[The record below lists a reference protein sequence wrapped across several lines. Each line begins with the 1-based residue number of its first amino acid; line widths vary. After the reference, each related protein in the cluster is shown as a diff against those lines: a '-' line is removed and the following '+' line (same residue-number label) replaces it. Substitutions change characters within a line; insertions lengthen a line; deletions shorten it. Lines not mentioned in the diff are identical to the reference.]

1 MWYRESKSLI
11 KCLVV
16 ACIGILVVVGCSDD
30 PQNEAAKQLRQSAEK
45 VLDMV
50 AREGN
55 FEKAA
60 KAMQAAL
67 RDAPQAG
74 SAAEPVRLAIADLT
88 FEQAQR
94 QQSKPVAIAGLANL
108 ALDDI
113 SLEIRSISRLQIQQ
127 DRLDNLL
134 GATEKEIEG
143 LSMSITGDSQSLGIE
158 GKLADAAAALSR
170 LEELEAELEQ
180 RRQKAQSS
188 IDSIQQAADE
198 KLRRAEGLR
207 GDEKL
212 ELAQAGYDILLTRTS
227 YFLNAQEAL
236 DQIGSI
242 ESQIAIVEPLVQKLQ
257 SDLVS
262 VQQQISDIR
271 SSPASRDS
279 KAQLGDVIKQ
289 IDEHSGRIAW
299 VATDLKEAQATY
311 GQVVDE
317 TISLFQQA
325 ADKYKKVRS
334 QSARKAAAVGLADS
348 YGQIAVAALDGMR
361 FQWYFSSRLLSIA
374 STLET
379 QTANALGEVASQYA
393 SGSADYAQ
401 RAKDSFDIA
410 IGEYSKLQKR
420 FASGRDEFACD
431 VLKNYIL
438 ALYGKM
444 VVSEYLDEQDV
455 VDEVLAQADELME
468 KARNCDPG
476 FARSVTAR
484 LLAGSAEFVPS
495 MAIDSTMYYTELKKE
510 FGAWKAMRGED
521 KEAEVNKLLAMLDG
535 MGEPEDPEVFKR
547 MIGPERQQLEA
558 ALARGFEEELG
569 AGEGGEGAE
578 SYDDYGDPNYF

>member
-1 MWYRESKSLI
+1 MI

-16 ACIGILVVVGCSDD
+16 ACIGILVVVGCSDN
-30 PQNEAAKQLRQSAEK
+30 PQNEAAKQLGQSAEK

-50 AREGN
+50 AREGD

-94 QQSKPVAIAGLANL
+94 QQSKPVAIAGLANM

-127 DRLDNLL
+127 DRLNNLL

-143 LSMSITGDSQSLGIE
+143 LSKSITGDSQSLGIE
-158 GKLADAAAALSR
+158 GQLAGAAAALSQ
-170 LEELEAELEQ
+170 LEEFESELEQ

-188 IDSIQQAADE
+188 IDSIQQSADE
-198 KLRRAEGLR
+198 KLRLAEGLR

-212 ELAQAGYDILLTRTS
+212 ELAQAGYDILLTRTN
-227 YFLNAQEAL
+227 YFLDAQEAL
-236 DQIGSI
+236 DQIQSI
-242 ESQIAIVEPLVQKLQ
+242 ESQIAILEPLVQKLE
-257 SDLVS
+257 SDLIS

-299 VATDLKEAQATY
+299 VASDLKEAQATY
-311 GQVVDE
+311 GQAVDE

-325 ADKYKKVRS
+325 ADEYKKVRS

-444 VVSEYLDEQDV
+444 VVSEYLAEQDV
-455 VDEVLAQADELME
+455 VDEVLAQADELIE

-510 FGAWKAMRGED
+510 FQAWKAMRGED

-535 MGEPEDPEVFKR
+535 MGEPEDLEVFKR

-558 ALARGFEEELG
+558 ALARGFKEELG

>member
-1 MWYRESKSLI
+1 VWYRESKSLI

-16 ACIGILVVVGCSDD
+16 ACIGILVVVGCSDN
-30 PQNEAAKQLRQSAEK
+30 PQNEAAKQLGQSAEK

-50 AREGN
+50 AREGD

-94 QQSKPVAIAGLANL
+94 QQSKPVAIAGLANM

-127 DRLDNLL
+127 DRLNNLL

-143 LSMSITGDSQSLGIE
+143 LSKSITGDSQSLGIE
-158 GKLADAAAALSR
+158 GQLAGAAAALSQ
-170 LEELEAELEQ
+170 LEEFESELEQ

-188 IDSIQQAADE
+188 IDSIQQSADE
-198 KLRRAEGLR
+198 KLRLAEGLR

-212 ELAQAGYDILLTRTS
+212 ELAQAGYDILLTRTN
-227 YFLNAQEAL
+227 YFLDAQEAL
-236 DQIGSI
+236 DQIQSI
-242 ESQIAIVEPLVQKLQ
+242 ESQIAILEPLVQKLE
-257 SDLVS
+257 SDLIS

-299 VATDLKEAQATY
+299 VASDLKEAQATY
-311 GQVVDE
+311 GQAVDE

-325 ADKYKKVRS
+325 ADEYKKVRS

-444 VVSEYLDEQDV
+444 VVSEYLAEQDV
-455 VDEVLAQADELME
+455 VDEVLAQADELIE

-510 FGAWKAMRGED
+510 FQAWKAMRGED

-535 MGEPEDPEVFKR
+535 MGEPEDLEVFKR

-558 ALARGFEEELG
+558 ALARGFKEELG

>member
-1 MWYRESKSLI
+1 MWYQESKSLI

-16 ACIGILVVVGCSDD
+16 ACIGILVVVGCSDN
-30 PQNEAAKQLRQSAEK
+30 PQNEAAKQLGQSAEK
-45 VLDMV
+45 ALDMA
-50 AREGN
+50 AREGD

-60 KAMQAAL
+60 KAVQAAL

-74 SAAEPVRLAIADLT
+74 SAAEPVLLASADLT

-94 QQSKPVAIAGLANL
+94 RQSKPVAIADLANV

-113 SLEIRSISRLQIQQ
+113 SLEIRSIGRLQIQQ

-143 LSMSITGDSQSLGIE
+143 LDSQSLDIE
-158 GKLADAAAALSR
+158 GQLDEGTAELSR
-170 LEELEAELEQ
+170 LEKLKAEFEQ
-180 RRQKAQSS
+180 QSQQAQSS

-198 KLRRAEGLR
+198 KLRLAEGLR

-212 ELAQAGYDILLTRTS
+212 ELAQAGYDILLTRKS
-227 YFLNAQEAL
+227 YFLDAQGAL
-236 DQIGSI
+236 DHIGSI
-242 ESQIAIVEPLVQKLQ
+242 ESQIAIIEPLVQKLE

-279 KAQLGDVIKQ
+279 KAQLADVIKQ
-289 IDEHSGRIAW
+289 IDEHSSRIAW
-299 VATDLKEAQATY
+299 IATDLKKAQATY
-311 GQVVDE
+311 GQAVDE

-325 ADKYKKVRS
+325 ADEYKKVRS
-334 QSARKAAAVGLADS
+334 QSARKTAAVGLADS

-361 FQWYFSSRLLSIA
+361 FQRYFSSRLLSIA
-374 STLET
+374 STLEP

-468 KARNCDPG
+468 KAQNCDPG

-495 MAIDSTMYYTELKKE
+495 MAVDSTMYYTELKKE
-510 FGAWKAMRGED
+510 FQTWKAMRGED

-535 MGEPEDPEVFKR
+535 MGEPEDLEVFER

-558 ALARGFEEELG
+558 ALARGFKEELV
-569 AGEGGEGAE
+569 AVEGAE
-578 SYDDYGDPNYF
+578 SYGDYGDYDDPNYF